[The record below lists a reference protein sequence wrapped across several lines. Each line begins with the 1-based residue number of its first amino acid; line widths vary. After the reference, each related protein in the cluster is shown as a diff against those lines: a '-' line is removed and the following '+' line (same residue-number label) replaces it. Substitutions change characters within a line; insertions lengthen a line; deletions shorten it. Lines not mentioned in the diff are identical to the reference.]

1 MMINQEKGKEVVSKY
16 KGKGGYSVDESYFYK
31 NVLKLLNT
39 MFAIFWFSDRVI
51 FATKGVELLQK
62 LNSFRWNYDISN
74 YEIYYIK

>member
-1 MMINQEKGKEVVSKY
+1 MVVHCTVYILNIIMMINQEKGKEVVSKY

-51 FATKGVELLQK
+51 FATKGVEFLPQTLI
-62 LNSFRWNYDISN
+62 F
-74 YEIYYIK
+74 